1 MAHKLPGR
9 GERAKTNAKKN
20 WHNPGA
26 YASMIRKK
34 NASGGKTGGA
44 AIGGGAAAGGG

>member
-1 MAHKLPGR
+1 MHKPKR
-9 GERAKTNAKKN
+9 GQRAATNKK

-34 NASGGKTGGA
+34 NSSGGKTGSA
-44 AIGGGAAAGGG
+44 SIGGGTGAG